1 MGLLVGVY
9 LILRVTTKLPSQ
21 MKVIIFQH
29 LLQQHTLVFANL
41 NGEKLHSIV
50 SLIDKLNE
58 FFVFVFYYLDFL

>member
-1 MGLLVGVY
+1 
-9 LILRVTTKLPSQ
+9 

-29 LLQQHTLVFANL
+29 LLQQHILAFTNL

-58 FFVFVFYYLDFL
+58 CFVFIFYYLEFL

>member
-1 MGLLVGVY
+1 
-9 LILRVTTKLPSQ
+9 

-58 FFVFVFYYLDFL
+58 FFVFVFYYLDFLWLPILIFCSFSIKELIFSL

>member
-1 MGLLVGVY
+1 
-9 LILRVTTKLPSQ
+9 

-29 LLQQHTLVFANL
+29 LLQQHILAFANL

-58 FFVFVFYYLDFL
+58 CFVFIFYHLEFLWLLILNFCSFSIK